1 MYILKYSKS
10 FKKDLKKY
18 AKNNLE
24 VIEELKK
31 VLNLLILE
39 KRIDDKYRNHR
50 LKGELKNCFECHIK
64 PDVLL
69 IYKIEK
75 QELIILLLRIGS
87 HSDLLS

>member
-18 AKNNLE
+18 AKHNSEAIN
-24 VIEELKK
+24 ELKK
-31 VLNLLILE
+31 VLNLLISGKKL
-39 KRIDDKYRNHR
+39 DGKYKNHC
-50 LKGELKNCFECHIK
+50 LKGQFKNCFECHVK

-75 QELIILLLRIGS
+75 QELIIFLLRIGS
-87 HSDLLS
+87 HSDLF